1 MEGGAEAPH
10 GRAARS
16 GFWKGIATRL
26 LSPILYRELL
36 ESRHTQNQGT
46 QLDVHKNLQNASL
59 GRQLYHMTWPM
70 LFGVL
75 SLMTFQLTDSF
86 FVGQLGRDPLAALGF
101 TVPMQQLVSG
111 MYVGLGIATT
121 AIISRTLGQGEDLRA
136 QRLGGLVIAIGA
148 GLALTL
154 CLSVWLLQSV
164 ILDLLGAEQA
174 LRPVIREYWVPWLLS
189 AWTGAM
195 VYFSYAV
202 CRANG
207 DTRLPGYMMII
218 TSLLNIA
225 LDPLYIFV
233 FGWGLPGAAWATITA
248 FSVGALIM
256 FPTLLKRAW
265 LRFDLLQL
273 QLAQAVRQ
281 LGGIMA
287 PAMVSQLMPPTS
299 AMLATALVASFGSAA
314 VAAWGLGTRLEFF
327 SIVVVLALTMSMPPM
342 IGRMLGA
349 GDLENIRK
357 LVRIAVRF
365 ILGWQ
370 LFIGLVWL
378 GASGVVSTLFSPDAD
393 VQDTLL
399 SYLLRV
405 PLSYSGLGVCILMV
419 SVNNAL
425 GMPMRALLISTLRL
439 FACYLPLLWIG
450 GQVSGLTG
458 LMTGALIGNLLAGA
472 MAYSLYRQGMN
483 RLRRPA

>member
-1 MEGGAEAPH
+1 
-10 GRAARS
+10 
-16 GFWKGIATRL
+16 
-26 LSPILYRELL
+26 
-36 ESRHTQNQGT
+36 
-46 QLDVHKNLQNASL
+46 
-59 GRQLYHMTWPM
+59 M

-75 SLMTFQLTDSF
+75 SLMTFQLTDSA

-121 AIISRTLGQGEDLRA
+121 AIISRTLGQGDNLRA
-136 QRLGGLVIAIGA
+136 QRLGGLVVTIGA
-148 GLALTL
+148 SLALIL
-154 CLSVWLLQSV
+154 CLSVWLLQTG
-164 ILDLLGAEQA
+164 ILNFLGADDQ
-174 LRPVIREYWVPWLLS
+174 LRPAIREYWVPWLMS
-189 AWTGAM
+189 AWLGALL
-195 VYFSYAV
+195 YFGYAV

-207 DTRLPGYMMII
+207 DTKLPGYMMIA

-248 FSVGALIM
+248 FGIGALVV
-256 FPTLLKRAW
+256 FPALVRRQW

-273 QLAQAVRQ
+273 QLAKAIKQ

-287 PAMVSQLMPPTS
+287 PAMVSQLMPPLS
-299 AMLATALVASFGSAA
+299 AMLATSLVAGFGSAA

-349 GDLENIRK
+349 GELDNIRK

-365 ILGWQ
+365 VVVWQ
-370 LFIGLVWL
+370 LMLGLVWL
-378 GASGVVSTLFSPDAD
+378 TASGLVSTLFSRDAD
-393 VQDTLL
+393 VQDILL

-405 PLSYSGLGVCILMV
+405 PLSYSGLGVCMLMV
-419 SVNNAL
+419 SINNAL
-425 GMPMRALLISTLRL
+425 GLPMRALLISTLRL
-439 FACYLPLLWIG
+439 FACYLPLLWLG
-450 GQVSGLTG
+450 AQVSGLTG
-458 LMTGALIGNLLAGA
+458 LMSGALIGNLFAGV
-472 MAYSLYRQGMN
+472 MAYSLYRQGMT
-483 RLRRPA
+483 RLRQKYPAT

>member
-1 MEGGAEAPH
+1 M
-10 GRAARS
+10 
-16 GFWKGIATRL
+16 
-26 LSPILYRELL
+26 
-36 ESRHTQNQGT
+36 QN
-46 QLDVHKNLQNASL
+46 HLQNASL

-75 SLMTFQLTDSF
+75 SLMTFQLTDSA

-121 AIISRTLGQGEDLRA
+121 AIISRTLGQGDDMRA
-136 QRLGGLVIAIGA
+136 QRLGGLVVAIGA
-148 GLALTL
+148 GLAFLL
-154 CLSVWLLQSV
+154 CLSVWLLQNL

-174 LRPVIREYWVPWLLS
+174 LRPVIREYWAPWLLS

-248 FSVGALIM
+248 FGIGALIVY
-256 FPTLLKRAW
+256 PTLLKRQW

-287 PAMVSQLMPPTS
+287 PAMVSQLMPPVS
-299 AMLATALVASFGSAA
+299 AMLATALVAGFGSAA

-349 GDLENIRK
+349 GEIEKIRK

-365 ILGWQ
+365 IVIWQ
-370 LFIGLVWL
+370 LAIGLIWL
-378 GASGVVSTLFSPDAD
+378 AASGFVSGLFSRDAG
-393 VQDTLL
+393 VQDILV

-439 FACYLPLLWIG
+439 FACYLPLLWVG
-450 GQVSGLTG
+450 GQLAGLTG
-458 LMTGALIGNLLAGA
+458 LMSGALVGNLLAGT
-472 MAYSLYRQGMN
+472 MAYSLYRQGMS
-483 RLRRPA
+483 RLRQQE

>member
-1 MEGGAEAPH
+1 MHRKPDL
-10 GRAARS
+10 
-16 GFWKGIATRL
+16 I
-26 LSPILYRELL
+26 
-36 ESRHTQNQGT
+36 ESRQTSNRRHPEPTVQK
-46 QLDVHKNLQNASL
+46 DMQNASL
-59 GRQLYHMTWPM
+59 ARQLYHMTWPM

-75 SLMTFQLTDSF
+75 SLMTFQLTDSV

-121 AIISRTLGQGEDLRA
+121 AIISRTLGQGDSLSA
-136 QRLGGLVIAIGA
+136 QRLGGLVVAIGA
-148 GLALTL
+148 SLALAL
-154 CLSVWLLQSV
+154 CLSVWLLQSL
-164 ILDLLGAEQA
+164 ILDLLGAEDA
-174 LRPVIREYWVPWLLS
+174 LRPAIREYWIPWLVS
-189 AWTGAM
+189 AWIGAM

-207 DTRLPGYMMII
+207 DTRLPGYLMIV

-248 FSVGALIM
+248 FIIGALVIY
-256 FPTLLKRAW
+256 PLLVRRAW

-273 QLAQAVRQ
+273 ELNKAIRQ

-287 PAMVSQLMPPTS
+287 PAMVSQLMPPLS
-299 AMLATALVASFGSAA
+299 AMFATALVAGFGSAA

-342 IGRMLGA
+342 VGRLLGA
-349 GDLENIRK
+349 GELEKIRK
-357 LVRIAVRF
+357 LVRIAVRC
-365 ILGWQ
+365 IVIWQ

-378 GASGVVSTLFSPDAD
+378 VASGLVSTLFSRDAD
-393 VQDTLL
+393 VQDILL

-419 SVNNAL
+419 SINNAL
-425 GMPMRALLISTLRL
+425 GMSMRALLISTLRL

-450 GQVSGLTG
+450 AQISGLTG
-458 LMTGALIGNLLAGA
+458 LMTGALVGNLAAGG
-472 MAYSLYRQGMN
+472 MAYGLYRQGMN
-483 RLRRPA
+483 RLRQQA

>member
-1 MEGGAEAPH
+1 
-10 GRAARS
+10 
-16 GFWKGIATRL
+16 
-26 LSPILYRELL
+26 
-36 ESRHTQNQGT
+36 
-46 QLDVHKNLQNASL
+46 
-59 GRQLYHMTWPM
+59 MTWPM

-75 SLMTFQLTDSF
+75 SLMTFQLTDSA
-86 FVGQLGRDPLAALGF
+86 FVGQLGGDPLAALGF

-136 QRLGGLVIAIGA
+136 QRLGGLVITIGA
-148 GLALTL
+148 CLALTL
-154 CLSVWLLQSV
+154 CLSVWLLQNV
-164 ILDLLGAEQA
+164 ILDLLGAELA
-174 LRPVIREYWVPWLLS
+174 LRPVIRGYWAPWLVS

-195 VYFSYAV
+195 LYFSYAV

-207 DTRLPGYMMII
+207 DTRLPGYIMIF

-248 FSVGALIM
+248 FGLGALITY
-256 FPTLLKRAW
+256 PTLVRRQW
-265 LRFDLLQL
+265 LRLDLLQL
-273 QLAQAVRQ
+273 KLLAAIRQ

-287 PAMVSQLMPPTS
+287 PAMVSQLMPPVS
-299 AMLATALVASFGSAA
+299 AMLATALVAGFGSAA
-314 VAAWGLGTRLEFF
+314 VGAWGLGTRLEFF

-342 IGRMLGA
+342 VGRLRGA
-349 GDLENIRK
+349 GELETIRK
-357 LVRIAVRF
+357 LVRLAVRF
-365 ILGWQ
+365 IVVWQ
-370 LFIGLVWL
+370 LAIGLIWL
-378 GASGVVSTLFSPDAD
+378 AASGFVAELFSRDAQ
-393 VQDTLL
+393 VQEVLFD
-399 SYLLRV
+399 YLIRV

-439 FACYLPLLWIG
+439 FACYLPLLWVG
-450 GQVSGLTG
+450 SRLGGLTG

-472 MAYSLYRQGMN
+472 SAYLLYRQGMS
-483 RLRRPA
+483 RLRQEA

>member
-1 MEGGAEAPH
+1 
-10 GRAARS
+10 
-16 GFWKGIATRL
+16 
-26 LSPILYRELL
+26 
-36 ESRHTQNQGT
+36 
-46 QLDVHKNLQNASL
+46 
-59 GRQLYHMTWPM
+59 MTWPM

-75 SLMTFQLTDSF
+75 SLMTFQLTDSA

-121 AIISRTLGQGEDLRA
+121 AIISRTLGQGDNLRA
-136 QRLGGLVIAIGA
+136 QRLGGLVVTIGA
-148 GLALTL
+148 SLALIL
-154 CLSVWLLQSV
+154 CLSVWLLQTG
-164 ILDLLGAEQA
+164 ILNFLGAEDQ
-174 LRPVIREYWVPWLLS
+174 LRPAIREYWVPWLMS
-189 AWTGAM
+189 AWLGALL
-195 VYFSYAV
+195 YFGYAV

-207 DTRLPGYMMII
+207 DTKLPGYMMIA

-248 FSVGALIM
+248 FGIGALVV
-256 FPTLLKRAW
+256 FPALVKRQW

-273 QLAQAVRQ
+273 QLSKAIRQ

-287 PAMVSQLMPPTS
+287 PAMVSQLMPPLS
-299 AMLATALVASFGSAA
+299 AMLATSLVAGFGSAA

-349 GDLENIRK
+349 GELDNIRK

-365 ILGWQ
+365 VVVWQ
-370 LFIGLVWL
+370 LLLGLVWL
-378 GASGVVSTLFSPDAD
+378 VASGLVATLFSRDGD
-393 VQDTLL
+393 VQDILL

-405 PLSYSGLGVCILMV
+405 PLSYSGLGVCMLMV
-419 SVNNAL
+419 SINNAL
-425 GMPMRALLISTLRL
+425 GLPMRALLISTLRL
-439 FACYLPLLWIG
+439 FACYLPMLWLG
-450 GQVSGLTG
+450 AQLSGLTG
-458 LMTGALIGNLLAGA
+458 LMTGALIGNLAAGLL
-472 MAYSLYRQGMN
+472 AYSLYRQGMT
-483 RLRRPA
+483 RLRQKYPAT

>member
-1 MEGGAEAPH
+1 M
-10 GRAARS
+10 
-16 GFWKGIATRL
+16 
-26 LSPILYRELL
+26 
-36 ESRHTQNQGT
+36 QNQP
-46 QLDVHKNLQNASL
+46 QSPSL
-59 GRQLYHMTWPM
+59 ARQLYHMTWPM

-75 SLMTFQLTDSF
+75 SLMTFQLTDSA

-121 AIISRTLGQGEDLRA
+121 AIISRTLGQGDNLRA
-136 QRLGGLVIAIGA
+136 QRLGGLVVTIGA
-148 GLALTL
+148 SLALIL
-154 CLSVWLLQSV
+154 CLSVWLLQTG
-164 ILDLLGAEQA
+164 ILNFLGAEDQ
-174 LRPVIREYWVPWLLS
+174 LRPAIREYWVPWLMS
-189 AWTGAM
+189 AWLGALL
-195 VYFSYAV
+195 YFGYAV

-207 DTRLPGYMMII
+207 DTKLPGYMMIA

-248 FSVGALIM
+248 FGIGALVV
-256 FPTLLKRAW
+256 FPALVKRQW

-273 QLAQAVRQ
+273 QLAKAIRQ

-287 PAMVSQLMPPTS
+287 PAMVSQLMPPLS
-299 AMLATALVASFGSAA
+299 AMLATSLVAGFGSAA

-349 GDLENIRK
+349 GELDNIRK

-365 ILGWQ
+365 VVVWQ
-370 LFIGLVWL
+370 LLLGLVWL
-378 GASGVVSTLFSPDAD
+378 VASGLVATLFSRDGD
-393 VQDTLL
+393 VQDILL

-405 PLSYSGLGVCILMV
+405 PLSYSGLGVCMLMV
-419 SVNNAL
+419 SINNAL
-425 GMPMRALLISTLRL
+425 GLPMRALLISTLRL
-439 FACYLPLLWIG
+439 FACYLPMLWLG
-450 GQVSGLTG
+450 AQVSGLTG
-458 LMTGALIGNLLAGA
+458 LMTGALIGNLAAGLL
-472 MAYSLYRQGMN
+472 AYSLYRQGMT
-483 RLRRPA
+483 RLRQKYPAT

>member
-1 MEGGAEAPH
+1 
-10 GRAARS
+10 
-16 GFWKGIATRL
+16 
-26 LSPILYRELL
+26 
-36 ESRHTQNQGT
+36 
-46 QLDVHKNLQNASL
+46 
-59 GRQLYHMTWPM
+59 MTWPM

-75 SLMTFQLTDSF
+75 SLMTFQLTDSA

-121 AIISRTLGQGEDLRA
+121 AIISRTLGQGDNLRA
-136 QRLGGLVIAIGA
+136 QRLGGLVVTIGA
-148 GLALTL
+148 SLALIL
-154 CLSVWLLQSV
+154 CLSVWLLQTG
-164 ILDLLGAEQA
+164 ILNFLGAEDQ
-174 LRPVIREYWVPWLLS
+174 LRPAIREYWVPWLMS
-189 AWTGAM
+189 AWLGALL
-195 VYFSYAV
+195 YFGYAV

-207 DTRLPGYMMII
+207 DTKLPGYMMIA

-248 FSVGALIM
+248 FGIGALVV
-256 FPTLLKRAW
+256 FPALVKRQW

-273 QLAQAVRQ
+273 QLAKAIRQ

-287 PAMVSQLMPPTS
+287 PAMVSQLMPPLS
-299 AMLATALVASFGSAA
+299 AMLATSLVAGFGSAA

-349 GDLENIRK
+349 GELDNIRK

-365 ILGWQ
+365 VVVWQ
-370 LFIGLVWL
+370 LLLGLVWL
-378 GASGVVSTLFSPDAD
+378 VASGLVATLFSRDGD
-393 VQDTLL
+393 VQDILL

-405 PLSYSGLGVCILMV
+405 PLSYSGLGVCMLMV
-419 SVNNAL
+419 SINNAL
-425 GMPMRALLISTLRL
+425 GLPMRALLISTLRL
-439 FACYLPLLWIG
+439 FACYLPMLWLG
-450 GQVSGLTG
+450 AQVSGLTG
-458 LMTGALIGNLLAGA
+458 LMTGALIGNLAAGLL
-472 MAYSLYRQGMN
+472 AYSLYRQGMT
-483 RLRRPA
+483 RLRQKYPAT

>member
-1 MEGGAEAPH
+1 M
-10 GRAARS
+10 
-16 GFWKGIATRL
+16 
-26 LSPILYRELL
+26 
-36 ESRHTQNQGT
+36 QNQP
-46 QLDVHKNLQNASL
+46 QSPSL
-59 GRQLYHMTWPM
+59 ARQLYQMTWPM

-75 SLMTFQLTDSF
+75 SLMTFQLTDSA

-121 AIISRTLGQGEDLRA
+121 AIISRTLGQGDNLRA
-136 QRLGGLVIAIGA
+136 QRLGGLVVSIGA
-148 GLALTL
+148 SLALIL
-154 CLSVWLLQSV
+154 CLSVWLLQTE
-164 ILDLLGAEQA
+164 ILNFLGAEDQ
-174 LRPVIREYWVPWLLS
+174 LRPTIREYWVPWLMS
-189 AWTGAM
+189 AWLGALL
-195 VYFSYAV
+195 YFGYAV

-207 DTRLPGYMMII
+207 DTKLPGYMMIA

-248 FSVGALIM
+248 FGIGALVV
-256 FPTLLKRAW
+256 FPALVRRQW

-273 QLAQAVRQ
+273 QLANATRQ

-287 PAMVSQLMPPTS
+287 PAMVSQLMPPLS
-299 AMLATALVASFGSAA
+299 AMLATSLVAGFGSAA

-349 GDLENIRK
+349 GELDNIRK

-365 ILGWQ
+365 VVVWQ
-370 LFIGLVWL
+370 LVLGLLWL
-378 GASGVVSTLFSPDAD
+378 AASGLVSTLFSRDAD
-393 VQDTLL
+393 VQVILL

-405 PLSYSGLGVCILMV
+405 PLSYSGLGVCMLMV
-419 SVNNAL
+419 SINNAL
-425 GMPMRALLISTLRL
+425 GLPMRALLISTLRL
-439 FACYLPLLWIG
+439 FACYLPLLWLG
-450 GQVSGLTG
+450 AQVSGLTG
-458 LMTGALIGNLLAGA
+458 LMTGALIGNLAAGLL
-472 MAYSLYRQGMN
+472 AYSLYRQGMT
-483 RLRRPA
+483 RLRQKYPAT

>member
-1 MEGGAEAPH
+1 M
-10 GRAARS
+10 
-16 GFWKGIATRL
+16 TN
-26 LSPILYRELL
+26 
-36 ESRHTQNQGT
+36 TDNQ
-46 QLDVHKNLQNASL
+46 QSL
-59 GRQLYHMTWPM
+59 ARQLFHMTWPM

-75 SLMTFQLTDSF
+75 SLMTFQLADSA
-86 FVGQLGRDPLAALGF
+86 FVGQLGQEPLAALGF
-101 TVPMQQLVSG
+101 TVPMQQLISG

-121 AIISRTLGQGEDLRA
+121 AIISRTLGSGDETRA
-136 QRLGGLVIAIGA
+136 HRLGGLVITVGA
-148 GLALTL
+148 TLAFLL
-154 CLSVWLLQSV
+154 VAALWLLQEPIMS
-164 ILDLLGAEQA
+164 LLGAEQA
-174 LRPVIREYWVPWLLS
+174 LLPVIRDYWAPWLVA

-195 VYFSYAV
+195 LYFGYAV
-202 CRANG
+202 CRSHG
-207 DTRLPGYMMII
+207 DTKLPGYMMIG

-248 FSVGALIM
+248 FSTGALIV
-256 FPTLLKRAW
+256 FPTLLRRGW
-265 LRFDLLQL
+265 IRFDLARVQPVQALKQL
-273 QLAQAVRQ
+273 NS
-281 LGGIMA
+281 IMA
-287 PAMVSQLMPPTS
+287 PAMVSQLMPPVS
-299 AMLATALVASFGSAA
+299 AMLATAMVAGFGSAA

-349 GDLENIRK
+349 GELERIRK

-378 GASGVVSTLFSPDAD
+378 GASGLVSTLFSPDAD
-393 VQDTLL
+393 VQETLL